1 MPRRQAAATKDIRMR
16 QRVAQ
21 EAARI
26 MDEDGI
32 NDYLLAKRKA
42 AERLGAPDTRNLPRN
57 REIQEALIDRQR
69 LFGGARQEALVRE
82 LRRAAIEAM
91 RFLQRFRPRL
101 VGSVL
106 HGTATEHSDINLHLF
121 AETPEEVVLFLMEHD
136 IPFETTERR
145 FRFGREEYVN
155 VPVYRLVAG
164 DTVVDLSIFPSKGLR
179 EAPRSPID
187 GQPMER
193 GGLATVQERLAATA

>member
-1 MPRRQAAATKDIRMR
+1 MR
-16 QRVAQ
+16 QLVAQ

-26 MDEDGI
+26 MAEEGVS
-32 NDYLLAKRKA
+32 DYLVAKRKA

-57 REIQEALIDRQR
+57 REIQDALIDHQR
-69 LFGGARQEALVRE
+69 LFGGVQQVALVRE
-82 LRRAAIEAM
+82 LRSAAVEAM
-91 RFLQRFRPRL
+91 RFLQRFEPRL

-121 AETPEEVVLFLMEHD
+121 AETPEEVVFFLMEHD
-136 IPFETTERR
+136 IPYETAERR
-145 FRFGREEYVN
+145 FRFGREEYAT

-164 DTVVDLSIFPSKGLR
+164 DTVVDLSVFPLKGLR
-179 EAPRSPID
+179 EAPRSPVD

-193 GGLATVQERLAATA
+193 SGVAAVRERLMASA

>member
-1 MPRRQAAATKDIRMR
+1 MR

-26 MDEDGI
+26 MAEEGI

-57 REIQEALIDRQR
+57 REIQDALIDRQR

-82 LRRAAIEAM
+82 LRSAAVEAM
-91 RFLQRFRPRL
+91 RFLQRFKPRL

-121 AETPEEVVLFLMEHD
+121 AETAEDVVFFLMEHD
-136 IPFETTERR
+136 IPFESTDRR
-145 FRFGREEYVN
+145 FRFGREEYVS
-155 VPVYRLVAG
+155 VPVYRVVAG
-164 DTVVDLSIFPSKGLR
+164 DTVVDLSVFPIKGLR
-179 EAPRSPID
+179 EAPRSPVD

-193 GGLATVQERLAATA
+193 GGIAIVQERLAASV

>member
-1 MPRRQAAATKDIRMR
+1 MPRRQGTATKDVRMR
-16 QRVAQ
+16 QRVAE

-26 MDEDGI
+26 MAEEGI

-57 REIQEALIDRQR
+57 REIQDALIDRQR

-82 LRRAAIEAM
+82 LRSAAVEAM
-91 RFLQRFRPRL
+91 RFLQRFKPRL

-121 AETPEEVVLFLMEHD
+121 AETAEDVVFFLMEHD
-136 IPFETTERR
+136 IPFESTDRR
-145 FRFGREEYVN
+145 FRFGREEYVS
-155 VPVYRLVAG
+155 VPVYRVVAG
-164 DTVVDLSIFPSKGLR
+164 DTVVDLSVFPIKGLR
-179 EAPRSPID
+179 EAPRSPVD

-193 GGLATVQERLAATA
+193 GGIAIVQERLAASV